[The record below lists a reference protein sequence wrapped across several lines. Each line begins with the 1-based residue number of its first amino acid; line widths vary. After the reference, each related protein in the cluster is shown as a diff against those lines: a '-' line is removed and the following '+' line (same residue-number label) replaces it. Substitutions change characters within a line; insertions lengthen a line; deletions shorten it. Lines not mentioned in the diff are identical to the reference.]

1 MSKWA
6 RTAGRGG
13 SEAEGRFFLPA
24 LCGPSLQQRKS
35 GCNKTWWGGHVS
47 KSSMAGGGKILG
59 LLASVCFLLISR
71 LPVLHEQLTT
81 TLRSAASAECLE
93 HDSQKAFS
101 FACQGQDVQVRNPPA
116 ESTDVTEQ
124 GLFIFFQGCSS
135 FNLYLSLF
143 LKLGLI
149 QWNLQSRKTKTQL
162 AFWAFCNTRWSGM

>member
-1 MSKWA
+1 M
-6 RTAGRGG
+6 
-13 SEAEGRFFLPA
+13 
-24 LCGPSLQQRKS
+24 
-35 GCNKTWWGGHVS
+35 S
-47 KSSMAGGGKILG
+47 KSSMAAGGGKILG

-124 GLFIFFQGCSS
+124 GLFIFF
-135 FNLYLSLF
+135 
-143 LKLGLI
+143 
-149 QWNLQSRKTKTQL
+149 
-162 AFWAFCNTRWSGM
+162 SGMFEFQFIPLAVFKVVIDSVKFTEQENKNTTRFLSFLQHEMKWDVVFFFFFVR